1 MDDSKDTVVEGELF
15 EDTSPT
21 PPPAMEVTV
30 DVEEAQ
36 APSGESS
43 DAELMINL
51 GNLINSNL
59 TEIDKIEGDL
69 ANQKEMLDSVLE
81 NDATYKDHAERAKEA
96 SRIKS
101 ATKKEIFKRP
111 DVSHV
116 VVKLNELKDDIKNTK
131 EELSQ
136 YVQEY
141 ARVSGQNYFE
151 AADGSIQEIVYVA
164 KLRKKQA

>member
-1 MDDSKDTVVEGELF
+1 MDDSKDTIVEGELF
-15 EDTSPT
+15 AEESPIA
-21 PPPAMEVTV
+21 PPQIEVTV
-30 DVEEAQ
+30 DGQEEQTSTSA
-36 APSGESS
+36 SS

-59 TEIDKIEGDL
+59 TEIDKIEADL

-81 NDATYKDHAERAKEA
+81 NDSTYKDHAERAKEA
-96 SRIKS
+96 SRIKT

>member
-1 MDDSKDTVVEGELF
+1 MDDSKDTIVEGELF
-15 EDTSPT
+15 ADESPI
-21 PPPAMEVTV
+21 PPPQMDVTV
-30 DVEEAQ
+30 DIEEEQ
-36 APSGESS
+36 APSGASS

-59 TEIDKIEGDL
+59 TEIDKIEADL

-96 SRIKS
+96 SRIKT

>member
-1 MDDSKDTVVEGELF
+1 MDDSKDTIVEGELF
-15 EDTSPT
+15 ADDSPAA
-21 PPPAMEVTV
+21 PPQMDITV
-30 DVEEAQ
+30 DVEEQ
-36 APSGESS
+36 TSPSGESS

-59 TEIDKIEGDL
+59 TEIDKIEADL

-96 SRIKS
+96 SRIKT

-111 DVSHV
+111 NVSHV